1 MTNERKMSDSAR
13 PGVTLA
19 RRVFTVA
26 AVYGILVLV
35 PQYFL
40 EEKVGRDFPPAIT
53 HPEHYYGFIGIALV
67 WQIVFLIIARDP
79 LRYRTVMLVAVLEKL
94 AFGVPCI
101 VLYMQGRLAAAIL
114 AAGVIDLI
122 LGALFTVSYSVTSQ
136 RRSLAE
142 PD

>member
-1 MTNERKMSDSAR
+1 M
-13 PGVTLA
+13 
-19 RRVFTVA
+19 
-26 AVYGILVLV
+26 
-35 PQYFL
+35 
-40 EEKVGRDFPPAIT
+40 
-53 HPEHYYGFIGIALV
+53 

-79 LRYRTVMLVAVLEKL
+79 LRYRTVMLVAVLQKL

-114 AAGVIDLI
+114 AAGIIDLI

-136 RRSLAE
+136 RRSPAE